1 MKKIIVQRV
10 LMAVAACVFVA
21 CGSSIKPDEVT
32 QPIVDS
38 GALKV
43 MACSEPRR
51 EVCTKQYDPVCGTRS
66 IPRPCG
72 KGMICAAVMT
82 TAEKTYSNSCTACS
96 HDDVQ
101 SYTKGACPA
110 S

>member
-1 MKKIIVQRV
+1 MKKMIVQRV
-10 LMAVAACVFVA
+10 FMAIVAFVLVA
-21 CGSSIKPDEVT
+21 CGSSIKPGDIG

-43 MACSEPRR
+43 MACSEPRP
-51 EVCTKQYDPVCGTRS
+51 EICTQQFDPACGTRNV
-66 IPRPCG
+66 PRPCG